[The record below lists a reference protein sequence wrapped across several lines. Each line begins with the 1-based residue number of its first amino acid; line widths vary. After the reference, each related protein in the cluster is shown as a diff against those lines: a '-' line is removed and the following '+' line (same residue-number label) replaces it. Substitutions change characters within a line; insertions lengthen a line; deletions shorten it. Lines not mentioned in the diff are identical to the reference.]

1 MTNGDDGGITPPE
14 EPPATAPSPLEI
26 FSAEQV
32 AAIGRIITRSPFY
45 VDDGTFLRITVTCGL
60 ATAFV
65 RVGFR
70 TVDPN
75 GRVTVNSVDVQPGTA
90 FLTTVAYTPLS
101 RGLLFNVTATLEN
114 SSSFP
119 ISTFV
124 VVQLVNGRG
133 VTATALAT
141 LVSNYIA
148 PQQPLGWPGTP
159 VVKSIDGPGTMRQI
173 QGTFPAAGAEIQE
186 SFPVNVFWRLHCLE
200 VLFTADNTVT
210 TRVPTFLTIGAGDRV
225 SALGG
230 IVASQIGDFTWGAHF
245 SHTSVNT
252 GVVRETLPYAGPQRF
267 TATQYVTQTVNIQ
280 PGDQYGTPRYTVEE
294 WFTGVF

>member
-75 GRVTVNSVDVQPGTA
+75 GRVTVNSVDVQPVTA

-101 RGLLFNVTATLEN
+101 RGLLFNV
-114 SSSFP
+114 
-119 ISTFV
+119 
-124 VVQLVNGRG
+124 
-133 VTATALAT
+133 
-141 LVSNYIA
+141 
-148 PQQPLGWPGTP
+148 
-159 VVKSIDGPGTMRQI
+159 
-173 QGTFPAAGAEIQE
+173 
-186 SFPVNVFWRLHCLE
+186 
-200 VLFTADNTVT
+200 
-210 TRVPTFLTIGAGDRV
+210 
-225 SALGG
+225 
-230 IVASQIGDFTWGAHF
+230 
-245 SHTSVNT
+245 
-252 GVVRETLPYAGPQRF
+252 
-267 TATQYVTQTVNIQ
+267 
-280 PGDQYGTPRYTVEE
+280 
-294 WFTGVF
+294 